1 MGTPVI
7 SPLPMV
13 VTRAPPLREIPTA
26 EVTCSDECIVD
37 GESPR
42 AWATCPRP
50 RQSRDS
56 SVFVRWS
63 HVVARR
69 YATASSKPRGST
81 GRSPSTR
88 VASCPLPAAVDP
100 DRGPRPC
107 AAPGLHVRRVRA
119 AAGRDDGFLP
129 RPLSDPGRHRSAQR
143 TGSPGPKGSGGLEER
158 AVALGAGQARRRR
171 RVARRTRPPTPSRPR
186 PTASSGSVLA
196 PVNGRPVAVA
206 RTRSVASTPKLPP
219 PQRPVI
225 P

>member
-88 VASCPLPAAVDP
+88 VASCPLPAAVE
-100 DRGPRPC
+100 
-107 AAPGLHVRRVRA
+107 
-119 AAGRDDGFLP
+119 
-129 RPLSDPGRHRSAQR
+129 PLSDPGRHRSAQR

>member
-107 AAPGLHVRRVRA
+107 AAPGLHVRRRSEEHTSELQSR
-119 AAGRDDGFLP
+119 RDLVCRLLLEKKKKRCQQP
-129 RPLSDPGRHRSAQR
+129 SDRNN
-143 TGSPGPKGSGGLEER
+143 TDI
-158 AVALGAGQARRRR
+158 
-171 RVARRTRPPTPSRPR
+171 T
-186 PTASSGSVLA
+186 TAH
-196 PVNGRPVAVA
+196 
-206 RTRSVASTPKLPP
+206 
-219 PQRPVI
+219 Q
-225 P
+225 

>member
-143 TGSPGPKGSGGLEER
+143 TGSPGPKGSGGSRSER
-158 AVALGAGQARRRR
+158 SPSVLVRPGGAAGSRGG
-171 RVARRTRPPTPSRPR
+171 PGRPR
-186 PTASSGSVLA
+186 RA
-196 PVNGRPVAVA
+196 GRGRRPA
-206 RTRSVASTPKLPP
+206 RAACSR
-219 PQRPVI
+219 R
-225 P
+225 